1 MTIDIDEILEFAKA
15 SGFSTDEEG
24 NIYYD
29 INEFES
35 IDVTKE
41 LLATFRTYV
50 DSVLLHS
57 PSPKNW
63 VSSTKNIPI
72 PEHWKNPFSLRDHFA
87 GLAMQGLVGKDNWDL
102 EEFKQD
108 PMRIA
113 MWSYDIADEMLIERE
128 KNYED

>member
-35 IDVTKE
+35 IDITKE
-41 LLATFRTYV
+41 LLNFCK
-50 DSVLLHS
+50 LL
-57 PSPKNW
+57 K
-63 VSSTKNIPI
+63 
-72 PEHWKNPFSLRDHFA
+72 L
-87 GLAMQGLVGKDNWDL
+87 
-102 EEFKQD
+102 
-108 PMRIA
+108 
-113 MWSYDIADEMLIERE
+113 

>member
-1 MTIDIDEILEFAKA
+1 MTVDIEEILKFAKT
-15 SGFSTDEEG
+15 SGFSTDAEG

-50 DSVLLHS
+50 DSVLLHN

-72 PEHWKNPFSLRDHFA
+72 PEHWKSTLSLRDHFA
-87 GLAMQGLVGKDNWDL
+87 GLAMQTYVVKCTWHRDEMCREAYKW
-102 EEFKQD
+102 
-108 PMRIA
+108 
-113 MWSYDIADEMLIERE
+113 ADEMLIERE
-128 KNYED
+128 KNYESDLE